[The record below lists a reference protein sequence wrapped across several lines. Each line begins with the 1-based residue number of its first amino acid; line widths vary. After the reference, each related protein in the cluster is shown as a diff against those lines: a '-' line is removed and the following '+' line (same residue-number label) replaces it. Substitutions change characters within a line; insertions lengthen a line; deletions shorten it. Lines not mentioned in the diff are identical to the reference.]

1 MPQDDPM
8 TTPRLSDELTIL
20 CQRYHALLLT
30 LDEQSITVAV
40 GSDPDAEMLTAL
52 KFASNRRVL
61 IEKWPAARLE
71 KQLAP
76 PQSAME
82 KASIYQPT
90 PEVEEQED
98 IPVIRFINET
108 LNSAIQRRA
117 SDIHF
122 EPMTMHCRIRLRID
136 GVLQE
141 VPSAPDELTPRLIAR
156 LKIMGKLDIA
166 ERRLPQDGQF
176 TLQLDRERYSL
187 RIATL
192 PIQTGEK
199 VVLRVLQTQQQ
210 ALTLDT
216 LGLTTDALEVFK
228 RVLRRPQ
235 GLILVTGPTGSG
247 KTFTLYS
254 AIRWLNTTSR
264 NICSVEDPV
273 EIPLQGINQTAVNTK
288 SRLDFSRVLR
298 ALLRQD
304 PDVIMIGEI
313 RDAETADIAVKAAQ
327 TGHLV
332 LSTLHTNSASETI
345 TRMRHLGIPGYLL
358 ASALKLIIA
367 QRLVRKLCP
376 HCRQPVPSETVS
388 PYQSPSPLRQWRP
401 QGCNHC
407 FSGYYGR
414 VAIYDLLAISRA
426 LQQTLADNGDV
437 SCLRHSRPDSLFN
450 AGLALVNVGITSLDE
465 VYRVVGDGMEEED

>member
-1 MPQDDPM
+1 MTPQI
-8 TTPRLSDELTIL
+8 LSDELSVL
-20 CQRYHALLLT
+20 CQRYHALLLAI
-30 LDEQSITVAV
+30 DEQSITVAV
-40 GSDPDAEMLTAL
+40 GGTPSAEMLTAL
-52 KFASNRRVL
+52 KFASNRRVV

-71 KQLAP
+71 KQLVP

-82 KASIYQPT
+82 KTSTYQPT
-90 PEVEEQED
+90 SEVEVQED
-98 IPVIRFINET
+98 IPVVRFINQT

-176 TLQLDRERYSL
+176 TLQLDQERYSL

-192 PIQTGEK
+192 PIHTGEK

-216 LGLTTDALEVFK
+216 LGLSTRALRLFK
-228 RVLRRPQ
+228 QVLRLPQ
-235 GLILVTGPTGSG
+235 GMILVTGPTGSG

-254 AIRWLNTTSR
+254 AVRWLNSTSR

-273 EIPLQGINQTAVNTK
+273 EIPLEGINQTAVNAK

-313 RDAETADIAVKAAQ
+313 RDSETADIAVKAAQ

-345 TRMRHLGIPGYLL
+345 TRLRHLGVPGYLL

-376 HCRQPVPSETVS
+376 HCREPVPSKPVLPHS
-388 PYQSPSPLRQWRP
+388 SWSGPLRQWRP

-414 VAIYDLLAISRA
+414 VAIYDLLAFSPE
-426 LQQTLADNGDV
+426 LQQTLSDDGKI
-437 SCLRHSRPDSLFN
+437 SCENPHDQNFHLNSLFN
-450 AGLALVNVGITSLDE
+450 AGLTLVNEGITSLDE
-465 VYRVVGDGMEEED
+465 VFRVVGDGMEEED